1 MEIIISFIKEKLKDF
16 YSYIIK
22 LIKEELED
30 FYYYIHYE
38 FL

>member
-1 MEIIISFIKEKLKDF
+1 MEIIISLIKEKLKDF

-30 FYYYIHYE
+30 FYSYIH
-38 FL
+38 L